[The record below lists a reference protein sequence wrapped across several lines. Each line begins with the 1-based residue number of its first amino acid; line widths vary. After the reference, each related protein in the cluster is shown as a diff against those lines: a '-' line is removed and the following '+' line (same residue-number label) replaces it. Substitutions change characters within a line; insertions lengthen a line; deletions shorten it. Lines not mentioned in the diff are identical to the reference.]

1 MAQTLRIATY
11 NPEMTDQGPG
21 LVLQSL
27 QRGDDPKMIA
37 VVAVIVALD
46 ADVLVLTGIDYD
58 AGGQAIDALA
68 KNLAEAGS
76 LYPFHL
82 ALRPNTGIATGLD
95 LDGNGRLG
103 EPRDAM
109 GFGRFAGAA
118 GMAVLSRY
126 PIDTANIR
134 DFSGF
139 LWADLP
145 DTLMQDA
152 APIRAIQQ
160 LSTTGAYEVP
170 IVMPNGKTVRLLTFY
185 ATPPVFDGPEDR
197 NGRRN
202 HDESAFWLHVIDGQ
216 LPFAAPL
223 RPFVLLGQPNLDPV
237 DGEGRPQALRALLAH
252 PSLQDTAP
260 RGTSNRTDTGQS
272 GEAAMDTALYDAIGG
287 LRVEQVLPSVDLRIA
302 ASGVMWPPE
311 QDPLAAT
318 LALASRHRP
327 VWVKITLP

>member
-109 GFGRFAGAA
+109 GYGRFAGAA

-152 APIRAIQQ
+152 DPIRAIQQ
-160 LSTTGAYEVP
+160 LSTTGSYEVP

-185 ATPPVFDGPEDR
+185 GTPPVFDGPEDR

-202 HDESAFWLHVIDGQ
+202 HDESAFWLHLIDGQ
-216 LPFAAPL
+216 LPFGAPL

-260 RGTSNRTDTGQS
+260 RGTSDRTDTGQS